1 MEEPA
6 VCARPPSRS
15 PRHSLH
21 ERGKGDF
28 LRGAAPL
35 ACNTSGRPPATQ
47 RVVACVTTLRASCLA
62 CSPEGREAVLLG
74 RPAMTLSWECAP
86 AWPRVPGRGRAR
98 ARRWRAWERS
108 IRSLL
113 IWGAFVCL
121 ALFYLVRTRDRR
133 AARAG
138 PRALTCHTR
147 RPRAGRAAAALQ
159 RGPRA
164 AWGALASCRP
174 RVSMPIAAAA
184 AARPAVCAPLS
195 RGPHREKKHTR
206 ATTRAR

>member
-1 MEEPA
+1 
-6 VCARPPSRS
+6 
-15 PRHSLH
+15 
-21 ERGKGDF
+21 
-28 LRGAAPL
+28 
-35 ACNTSGRPPATQ
+35 
-47 RVVACVTTLRASCLA
+47 
-62 CSPEGREAVLLG
+62 
-74 RPAMTLSWECAP
+74 MTLSWECAP

-147 RPRAGRAAAALQ
+147 RPTLAAPPRLCSVDPERPGVPLLAAAPGSA
-159 RGPRA
+159 
-164 AWGALASCRP
+164 CR
-174 RVSMPIAAAA
+174 
-184 AARPAVCAPLS
+184 
-195 RGPHREKKHTR
+195 
-206 ATTRAR
+206 